1 MLGRRLD
8 ARYSNAFF
16 KWTVRGDSRS
26 LIGRTEVEPRDS
38 PGDVYGFNC
47 FGCCWQLPSGAI
59 EPNYAEFFP
68 GETML
73 FQACVYISTCTGPM
87 GPYGADI
94 SSMTVPF
101 PFTWD
106 GETIGASSAGYE
118 NLGWEGTEFEVKVSC
133 QEGFRIVRGG
143 GSGDTCKHHLRK
155 NQNPLQTWDPAQTCT
170 SQASSCET
178 CTECCAKIRSWKY
191 CKKKRADLT
200 EGEYNACIGNCLT
213 DLCE

>member
-1 MLGRRLD
+1 
-8 ARYSNAFF
+8 
-16 KWTVRGDSRS
+16 
-26 LIGRTEVEPRDS
+26 
-38 PGDVYGFNC
+38 
-47 FGCCWQLPSGAI
+47 
-59 EPNYAEFFP
+59 
-68 GETML
+68 
-73 FQACVYISTCTGPM
+73 M